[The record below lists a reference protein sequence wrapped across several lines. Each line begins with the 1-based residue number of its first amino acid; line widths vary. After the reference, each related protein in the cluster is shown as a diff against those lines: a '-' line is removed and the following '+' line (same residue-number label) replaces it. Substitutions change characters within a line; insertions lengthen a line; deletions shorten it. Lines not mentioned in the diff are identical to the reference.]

1 MKVNRNSEDFD
12 RDSDWP
18 SHKFCKEIAS
28 DFPKNL
34 EAIFPVFMPFE
45 NKGIR

>member
-1 MKVNRNSEDFD
+1 MTVNRIKADFD
-12 RDSDWP
+12 TEIEWP
-18 SHKFCKEIAS
+18 SNKICKETAPN
-28 DFPKNL
+28 FPQNV